1 MRQPTRCSL
10 QSLFQPESSL
20 NLAETNM
27 PTTTRHAKIAK
38 IKEEPDAHEESKI
51 PKAKSSASP
60 SPSPPPPKSTAKA
73 LPTNSK
79 PKSTLI
85 QPPARPLPTPSL
97 TSPSIKYTYAIARG
111 EQGVLTYE
119 PYKSLIL
126 PFWAFR
132 TVRIAQA
139 SASALLTIFN
149 SYVARNDFVGA
160 DMTRKFIQMGMTR
173 ARRYANH
180 KGGRKYDAKTGEVLE
195 KWVGEGIGGEE
206 GRKRRE
212 KEEASELFKG
222 YWRRCIEDEGYVAL
236 KARWQ
241 REKREW
247 EKRRKDGEGSSD
259 GEETVVKKEKAA
271 EDGE

>member
-1 MRQPTRCSL
+1 
-10 QSLFQPESSL
+10 
-20 NLAETNM
+20 M
-27 PTTTRHAKIAK
+27 PATTRHANIAK
-38 IKEEPDAHEESKI
+38 IKEEPDTHKDSKV
-51 PKAKSSASP
+51 PKAESSASP
-60 SPSPPPPKSTAKA
+60 SPSSPPPKPTTKA
-73 LPTNSK
+73 TPTK
-79 PKSTLI
+79 PKSKSTLI
-85 QPPARPLPTPSL
+85 QPPPNPLQTPSL
-97 TSPSIKYTYAIARG
+97 TSPTINYTYAIARG

-132 TVRIAQA
+132 TVPIAQA
-139 SASALLTIFN
+139 SAFALMTIFN

-195 KWVGEGIGGEE
+195 KWSGEGVGGEE

-236 KARWQ
+236 KGRWQ
-241 REKREW
+241 REKKEW
-247 EKRRKDGEGSSD
+247 EKRRKDGGGGSD
-259 GEETVVKKEKAA
+259 DEETVVKKA
-271 EDGE
+271 EPTDIGD

>member
-1 MRQPTRCSL
+1 
-10 QSLFQPESSL
+10 
-20 NLAETNM
+20 M
-27 PTTTRHAKIAK
+27 PATTRHAKIAK
-38 IKEEPDAHEESKI
+38 IKEEPDTHEASKFLETK
-51 PKAKSSASP
+51 PSATP
-60 SPSPPPPKSTAKA
+60 SPSSPPSKSTAE
-73 LPTNSK
+73 PTTTK
-79 PKSTLI
+79 RKSRDTLI
-85 QPPARPLPTPSL
+85 QPPSTALPTPSL
-97 TSPSIKYTYAIARG
+97 TSPSINYTYAIARG

-132 TVRIAQA
+132 TVPIAQA
-139 SASALLTIFN
+139 SASALMSIFH
-149 SYVARNDFVGA
+149 SYVARGDLVGA

-195 KWVGEGIGGEE
+195 KWSGEGVGGEE

-222 YWRRCIEDEGYVAL
+222 YWRRCIEDEGYLAL

-241 REKREW
+241 REKQEW
-247 EKRRKDGEGSSD
+247 RSEGKLAAKEMIARRRL
-259 GEETVVKKEKAA
+259 
-271 EDGE
+271 